1 MGARAVAARC
11 TRERLAAETPSEGG
25 ETLRL
30 YETIFIL
37 RSDLSDEQADEVA
50 RTILGELARLNL
62 DVVHLESWGKKR
74 LAYMVKKHKYGYYT
88 LAYFRGEAE
97 QIGKLER
104 FYRINEQVIKSIVVR
119 VERER
124 AVLAMIEE
132 HKSRGRPSVSEAQG
146 GATRRGE
153 GGGQAAAQTSSVV
166 SVQEEEAAPGDP
178 PEEIP

>member
-1 MGARAVAARC
+1 M
-11 TRERLAAETPSEGG
+11 
-25 ETLRL
+25 RL

-37 RSDLSDEQADEVA
+37 RSDLSDEQAEEVA
-50 RTILGELARLNL
+50 RGILGELARLNL
-62 DVVHLESWGKKR
+62 DVLRVDSWGKKR

-97 QIGKLER
+97 QISKLER

-124 AVLAMIEE
+124 DVLAMIEE
-132 HKSRGRPSVSEAQG
+132 HKSRGRPAVSEAQDA
-146 GATRRGE
+146 ATKQGE
-153 GGGQAAAQTSSVV
+153 AGGQAAAQASSVV

-178 PEEIP
+178 PEESP